1 MRVLW
6 VLGTHESE
14 LGPTSDRSMVARSPI
29 ASDRLRVA
37 VPAAELSRLGV
48 QSEFCVLRPG
58 VPQPEPGGY
67 DAVVFGKFG
76 SPPADETGRV
86 DWWWTFAQRALG
98 AGCRVVV
105 DVSDNP
111 FAGANPRAALYR
123 RLLPACSAA
132 SAPSAWLARAIA
144 AHCAREPCVIADPFE
159 GARAEARFAPSE
171 PLRLLWFGHPL
182 NLRYLQS
189 RVPSLAELARE
200 RALALEVVT
209 GEVQGIE
216 AGLGSLTRQLAPRFS
231 ARYTPWSLEAMP
243 QAFARCDLVI
253 IPSDSGDPKKAGAS
267 PTRLIEALVAGRL
280 PVASPLEA
288 YRPYAQYAVLDEDI
302 AAGLRHAWSAPAEA
316 AERVR
321 AGQAAVIER
330 HAPRVVAQQWLEL
343 LAPEAYSGGGRTI

>member
-14 LGPTSDRSMVARSPI
+14 LGPTADRSMVARSPI
-29 ASDRLRVA
+29 ASDRLRIA
-37 VPAAELSRLGV
+37 LPAAELSRLGV
-48 QSEFCVLRPG
+48 ESEFCVLRPG

-76 SPPADETGRV
+76 SPPLDATGRV
-86 DWWWTFAQRALG
+86 DWWWTFAERALG
-98 AGCRVVV
+98 SGCRVVV

-111 FAGANPRAALYR
+111 FAGANPRAGLYR

-132 SAPSAWLARAIA
+132 CAPSAWLARAIA
-144 AHCAREPCVIADPFE
+144 AHCAVEPRVVADPYE
-159 GARAEARFAPSE
+159 GRRAEARFEPSD

-182 NLRYLQS
+182 NLRYLQAL
-189 RVPSLAELARE
+189 VPSLAELAHE

-216 AGLGSLTRQLAPRFS
+216 AGLEGLTRQLAPRFS

-243 QAFARCDLVI
+243 QAFARCDVVV
-253 IPSDSGDPKKAGAS
+253 IPSDSADPKKAGAS
-267 PTRLIEALVAGRL
+267 TNRLIEALVAGRL

-288 YRPYAQYAVLDEDI
+288 YRPYAAYAVLDDDLV
-302 AAGLRHAWSAPAEA
+302 AGLRHAWSAPDEA
-316 AERVR
+316 PDRIR

-343 LAPEAYSGGGRTI
+343 LAAPA

>member
-14 LGPTSDRSMVARSPI
+14 LGPTADRSMVARSPI

-37 VPAAELSRLGV
+37 VPATELSHFGV
-48 QSEFCVLRPG
+48 ESEFCVLRPG
-58 VPQPEPGGY
+58 VSQPEPGGY
-67 DAVVFGKFG
+67 AAVVFGKFG
-76 SPPADETGRV
+76 SPAVDAAGRV
-86 DWWWTFAQRALG
+86 DWWWAFAQRALG

-111 FAGANPRAALYR
+111 FAGANPRAGLYR
-123 RLLPACSAA
+123 RLLPACSAV
-132 SAPSAWLARAIA
+132 SAPSTWLARAIA
-144 AHCAREPCVIADPFE
+144 AHCATQPRVIADPYE
-159 GARAEARFAPSE
+159 GERAEARFAPAD

-182 NLRYLQS
+182 NLRYLQA
-189 RVPSLAELARE
+189 RVPSLAELAQE

-216 AGLGSLTRQLAPRFS
+216 AGLESLTRQLAPRFS
-231 ARYTPWSLEAMP
+231 ARYTPWSLEVMS

-253 IPSDSGDPKKAGAS
+253 IPSDPGDAKKAGAS
-267 PTRLIEALVAGRL
+267 PNRLIEAFVAGRL

-288 YRPYAQYAVLDEDI
+288 YQPYAQYAVLDQDLV
-302 AAGLRHAWSAPAEA
+302 AGLRRAWGAPAEA
-316 AERVR
+316 ADRIR

-343 LAPEAYSGGGRTI
+343 LAPGA